1 MKKILA
7 ICIKAMFGLSAFSQS
22 ATKVDNL
29 KQQQQVLN
37 LTAKLN
43 KLEIKYAKEQANY
56 AELSA
61 KASTVNASAN
71 VMTTDFN
78 TTDAASTVK

>member
-1 MKKILA
+1 M
-7 ICIKAMFGLSAFSQS
+7 AMFGLSAFSQS

-29 KQQQQVLN
+29 KQQQQVLD

-43 KLEIKYAKEQANY
+43 KLEIEYAKEQANY
-56 AELSA
+56 AELNA

-71 VMTTDFN
+71 AMTTDFN
-78 TTDAASTVK
+78 TTDAASTVKDAVEVTK